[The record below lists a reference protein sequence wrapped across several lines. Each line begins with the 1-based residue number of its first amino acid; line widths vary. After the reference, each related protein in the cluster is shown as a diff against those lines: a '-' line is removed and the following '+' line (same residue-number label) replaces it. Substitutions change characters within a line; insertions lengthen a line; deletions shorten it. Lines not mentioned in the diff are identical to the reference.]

1 MVVTVCR
8 TPSNVKLNL
17 HIYELPNKHRLLYNT
32 DLLQFISCTEKV
44 NIKEDRQCTVCLNI
58 TMRRV
63 RVTTVTGG
71 KQYYILCVRACV
83 CVCSLIYPEC
93 NAHKIFGGGKKLL
106 NMKCV
111 FFSTTFL

>member
-93 NAHKIFGGGKKLL
+93 NAHKIFGGEK
-106 NMKCV
+106 
-111 FFSTTFL
+111 SY